1 MRRPGRLVC
10 ARDALPHYIADRV
23 RNGDANHVSRILA
36 PRSTVSP
43 GRLAHG
49 NAPSAVGAGGPV
61 WRPHLEILENR
72 TLLSISFVFAS
83 LQEFRVPTA
92 GAGPD
97 YITPGP
103 DGNVWFTESGA
114 DNIAYITPSGN
125 VTEIPNLVTDTPT
138 DRVIVTGPNTDD
150 PNRADTS
157 IYFSAD
163 TASGPAASP
172 TIVELTPSGIVHQF
186 SLPAVGST
194 GDLTLGPDGNIWFAE
209 YYNNG
214 WNRASPWRIRGFS
227 RFRRTRGCELGRLTL
242 QKRGLSCPMLVRTA
256 TTGKDS
262 PMKQST
268 LAAMLPAIPDLRD
281 VLEVLIRALP
291 QFLKLIALIRRFRQ
305 EPVTPVRACAFENE
319 LAAIARE
326 ANRIIVEHE
335 FNGIEPQRRD
345 ECPLRLRFAGEVY
358 RRRPKS
364 RKWVGSLFGEIEL
377 HRYLYQPV
385 EPGEPALVPLE
396 KQLGIEAGLATAAL
410 AERVGVLSVDHEQ
423 DQVRT
428 LLQRQH
434 NVCWSV
440 HSLRK
445 VTATLRDGLA
455 PFREEAQANKLL
467 ELLDKALASKGKH
480 PPTLAAGRD
489 GIHVPIRKQG
499 YHEGSTA
506 TVSVCD
512 RRGKRLAHV

>member
-1 MRRPGRLVC
+1 
-10 ARDALPHYIADRV
+10 
-23 RNGDANHVSRILA
+23 
-36 PRSTVSP
+36 
-43 GRLAHG
+43 
-49 NAPSAVGAGGPV
+49 
-61 WRPHLEILENR
+61 
-72 TLLSISFVFAS
+72 
-83 LQEFRVPTA
+83 
-92 GAGPD
+92 
-97 YITPGP
+97 
-103 DGNVWFTESGA
+103 
-114 DNIAYITPSGN
+114 
-125 VTEIPNLVTDTPT
+125 
-138 DRVIVTGPNTDD
+138 
-150 PNRADTS
+150 
-157 IYFSAD
+157 
-163 TASGPAASP
+163 
-172 TIVELTPSGIVHQF
+172 
-186 SLPAVGST
+186 
-194 GDLTLGPDGNIWFAE
+194 
-209 YYNNG
+209 
-214 WNRASPWRIRGFS
+214 
-227 RFRRTRGCELGRLTL
+227 
-242 QKRGLSCPMLVRTA
+242 
-256 TTGKDS
+256 
-262 PMKQST
+262 MKQST
-268 LAAMLPAIPDLRD
+268 LAAMLPAIPDLCD

-428 LLQRQH
+428 LRQRQH

-512 RRGKRLAHV
+512 RRGKRLGTVYLGRMPESGQATLSAQLTALLTKVLTRWHAAGRRRPVWPTSRMVAVTQRNTTRKCCVAWTIHGIQGGS